1 MKNCSGWG
9 LIHTRT
15 GTDCACCTLYL
26 RWCNVDDHGRT
37 DVEGLYA
44 IGEVSYPAYTAL
56 TAWPRIHCWSV
67 WSMLVGGGRYHQT
80 YALCPRHQYVPPW
93 DESRVENP
101 DERVVIQHTGTSYVC
116 LCGITLALCA
126 QRRPG
131 TRPAADNH
139 APTRNRRILPHFR
152 VSNNLLE
159 LRNLVQV
166 AE

>member
-1 MKNCSGWG
+1 M
-9 LIHTRT
+9 
-15 GTDCACCTLYL
+15 
-26 RWCNVDDHGRT
+26 VDDHGRT

-44 IGEVSYPAYTAL
+44 IGEVTTRDYTAR

-67 WSMLVGGGRYHQT
+67 WLWLVGGRRYYQA
-80 YALCPRHQYVPPW
+80 YALCPRRHTLPPW
-93 DESRVENP
+93 DESRVEDP
-101 DERVVIQHTGTSYVC
+101 DERVVIRITGTSYVC

-126 QRRPG
+126 QEAPG

-139 APTRNRRILPHFR
+139 APTRNRRIYAHFR

-166 AE
+166 AS